1 LPVGQIAN
9 NAARP
14 LDPGDSFV
22 VTDISTLPLLSLHRI
37 DAYNLI
43 DSGSFQSVS
52 APTEIAPLDDSQH
65 PIEMRYRPEH
75 KLETRRKIV
84 KDASRRV
91 RAEGLNGAAVSA
103 GMKDAGLTHGGFYK
117 HFGSKDDL
125 LLESLREG
133 FWEIED
139 ILADAA
145 KESPPGEAWKA
156 IVKTYLS
163 LELCDHPERGC
174 PLAALS
180 PELARTDKR
189 MQPQIVAELVN
200 YKGQML
206 PFMPGQRTTD
216 KERAFFAIFSTMIG
230 AVEIARML
238 PDRAMRE
245 KVLASTR
252 DFLLRSF

>member
-1 LPVGQIAN
+1 
-9 NAARP
+9 
-14 LDPGDSFV
+14 
-22 VTDISTLPLLSLHRI
+22 
-37 DAYNLI
+37 
-43 DSGSFQSVS
+43 
-52 APTEIAPLDDSQH
+52 
-65 PIEMRYRPEH
+65 MRYRPQH
-75 KLETRRKIV
+75 KLEIHQKIV

-103 GMKDAGLTHGGFYK
+103 IMKDAGLTHGGFYK

-133 FWEIED
+133 FREIED
-139 ILADAA
+139 TLVLAAGQ
-145 KESPPGEAWKA
+145 SPPGEAWKA
-156 IVKTYLS
+156 IVRTYLS
-163 LELCDHPERGC
+163 LELCEHPERGC

-180 PELARTDKR
+180 PELARADKR
-189 MQPQIVAELVN
+189 IKPQIVAELVN
-200 YKGQML
+200 YKSRML
-206 PFMPGQRTTD
+206 PFMPGQRAAD

-245 KVLASTR
+245 KALAGTR